1 MFSFKVTSQE
11 TGLSC
16 NRNVHIC
23 VLACYFVCVHT
34 STGTHA
40 CLFMYV
46 CVQMHTF
53 VWAFVYVCVHA
64 FVCLCVCVSICACVC
79 VPLKH
84 ASVHSSV
91 YAHVCKAYDFT
102 PVYVYVCVSFNKR
115 FPITATVSE
124 CLIL

>member
-1 MFSFKVTSQE
+1 MLFCLCAHKHWYTCM
-11 TGLSC
+11 L
-16 NRNVHIC
+16 VHVRMCTNAHLCMGIC
-23 VLACYFVCVHT
+23 VC
-34 STGTHA
+34 
-40 CLFMYV
+40 
-46 CVQMHTF
+46 
-53 VWAFVYVCVHA
+53 VCVHA
-64 FVCLCVCVSICACVC
+64 FVCLCVRVSICACVC